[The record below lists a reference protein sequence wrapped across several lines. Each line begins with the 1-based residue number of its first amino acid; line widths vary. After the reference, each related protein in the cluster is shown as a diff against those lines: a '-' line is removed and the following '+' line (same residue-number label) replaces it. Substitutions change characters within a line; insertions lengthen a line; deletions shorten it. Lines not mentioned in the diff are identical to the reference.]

1 MKGIIKYYKLENY
14 LKKGGDPNAYS
25 SEGESLLSIH
35 HCYPRHAKLLLD
47 NGADPNQSFYN
58 NILVEPI
65 SYACESGNIKF
76 AKLLL
81 EYNVRDLTR
90 GLYFSIKRHNCEL
103 ISLLL
108 KNGANINTKYG
119 PYSHSHSLLDYYVIH
134 FDITYD
140 IPSLKSILSYKPILS
155 KEDRIILKH
164 YTPEIYS
171 EFIRRKWTPIRC
183 AVKFLG
189 LHQRAVVSANHPL
202 RKLERGEFKE
212 EVYCSLPPRQHI

>member
-1 MKGIIKYYKLENY
+1 MKGIIKYYKLELY

-25 SEGESLLSIH
+25 NEGESLLSIH
-35 HCYPRHAKLLLD
+35 QWYPRHAKLLLEH
-47 NGADPNQSFYN
+47 GADPNQSLYN
-58 NILVEPI
+58 NMLVTPI
-65 SYACESGNIKF
+65 SYACESENIKF

-81 EYNVRDLTR
+81 EYNARDLINA
-90 GLYFSIKRHNCEL
+90 FFISIKQHNCEF

-108 KNGANINTKYG
+108 KNGVNVNTKFRPDSG
-119 PYSHSHSLLDYYVIH
+119 CLLDYYTLY
-134 FDITYD
+134 FSPSRD

-155 KEDRIILKH
+155 KEDRIIFKH
-164 YTPEIYS
+164 YASEVYS